1 MNFRASGREE
11 FSVTGDSCPYVPCNF
26 MKNAPPNDPVRLLR
40 YDPLWPGNFEAEKLR
55 LLGQL
60 PSAEIEH
67 IGSTAIPGLI
77 AKPVID
83 LLVGVSSG
91 TCFADTAAALKKLG
105 YVQEGAR
112 AGHSWLTYPSPQY
125 RKFILH
131 LVIFGQGEWK
141 RRLAFRDRL
150 RRDRDKALEYQALK
164 IKLAEKFSEDLG
176 EYTKA
181 KSAFVAGVAAAEG

>member
-1 MNFRASGREE
+1 
-11 FSVTGDSCPYVPCNF
+11 
-26 MKNAPPNDPVRLLR
+26 MKNVVPNDPVRLLT
-40 YDPLWPGNFEAEKLR
+40 YDPVWPRNFELEKLR
-55 LLGQL
+55 LLAGL

-67 IGSTAIPGLI
+67 IGSTAIPGLM
-77 AKPVID
+77 AKPIID
-83 LLVGVSSG
+83 LLIGVSSE
-91 TCFADTAAALKKLG
+91 TCFDATVAALNRLG
-105 YVQEGAR
+105 YVQEGIR
-112 AGHSWLTYPSPQY
+112 AGHSWLTYPSPQD

-150 RRDRDKALEYQALK
+150 RRNSAKAMEYQALK

-181 KSAFVAGVAAAEG
+181 KSAFVSDVVASWG